1 MVLLLPPSQDEVQRL
16 QTNKLMF
23 YMGSKDQ
30 TWVVGLACQILSPTG
45 RSLCLPSYSETGF
58 HGSHLAMNSLCSQD
72 DLELLTLLPLPPV
85 LELGDRITM
94 LSFFLFF

>member
-1 MVLLLPPSQDEVQRL
+1 
-16 QTNKLMF
+16 
-23 YMGSKDQ
+23 MGSKDQ

-72 DLELLTLLPLPPV
+72 DLELLTLPISTGFTGACHHAPTMPDLCHA
-85 LELGDRITM
+85 GD
-94 LSFFLFF
+94 